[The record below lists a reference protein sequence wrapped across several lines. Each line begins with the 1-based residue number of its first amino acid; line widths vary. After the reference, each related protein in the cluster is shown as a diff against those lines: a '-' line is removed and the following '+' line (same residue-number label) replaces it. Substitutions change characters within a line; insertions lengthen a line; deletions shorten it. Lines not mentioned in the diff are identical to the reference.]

1 MKTRHTTAAA
11 AASADTTRHD
21 IAEIRQNLS
30 GRLAVLD
37 KAALRRRF
45 LEQDDFIFIE
55 DFLPPELVQQLQDA
69 VRATRG
75 EVNRNLIPGHKKGG
89 SISRHVIDRLA
100 PVIAEL
106 YRLPEFTAWL
116 RALSDEPLLPSPADD
131 PHAYALYFYT
141 EAGDHIG
148 WHYDTSYYKGSR
160 YTLLLGVVDDSS
172 CKLEYRLFTKGAA
185 KAAGRAPVDGAI
197 ALRPGALVFFNGD
210 KLQHRITPLA
220 AGEERVALTFE
231 YVTSQDMNPWWRL
244 ISNMK
249 DSFAYFGFR
258 QVFSRSR
265 RSP

>member
-1 MKTRHTTAAA
+1 MNTTH
-11 AASADTTRHD
+11 ASAAVPLAGG
-21 IAEIRQNLS
+21 IAQRDEAHVARDLT

-37 KAALRRRF
+37 KAALRQRF
-45 LEQDDFIFIE
+45 VEQDEFIFIE
-55 DFLPPELVQQLQDA
+55 DFLPPELVQRLQEA

-75 EVNRNLIPGHKKGG
+75 AVNRNLIPGHKKGG
-89 SISRHVIDRLA
+89 SVSRHVIDRLA
-100 PVIAEL
+100 PAITEL
-106 YRLPEFTAWL
+106 YRQPQLSAWL
-116 RALSDEPLLPSPADD
+116 RDLCGEPLLPSPEQD

-172 CKLEYRLFTKGAA
+172 CKLEYRLYT

-197 ALRPGALVFFNGD
+197 ALKPGALVFFNGD
-210 KLQHRITPLA
+210 KLQHRITPSA
-220 AGEERVALTFE
+220 EGEDRVALTFE
-231 YVTSQDMNPWWRL
+231 YVTNQAMSPWWRL

-249 DSFAYFGFR
+249 DSFAYFGFS
-258 QVFSRSR
+258 QVFRTKR

>member
-1 MKTRHTTAAA
+1 LNTRHAQAAV
-11 AASADTTRHD
+11 AASAATTRHY
-21 IAEIRQNLS
+21 AAATGQSLS
-30 GRLAVLD
+30 GRLAALD
-37 KAALRRRF
+37 KGALRQRF
-45 LEQDDFIFIE
+45 LEQDEFIFIE
-55 DFLPPELVQQLQDA
+55 DFLPPELVRKLQDA

-116 RALSDEPLLPSPADD
+116 RDLSGEPLLPSPADD

-160 YTLLLGVVDDSS
+160 YTVLLGVVDESS
-172 CKLEYRLFTKGAA
+172 CKLEYRLYTKGQGQF
-185 KAAGRAPVDGAI
+185 AGREPVAGSI

-210 KLQHRITPLA
+210 KLHHRITPLA
-220 AGEERVALTFE
+220 AGEDRVALTFE
-231 YVTSQDMNPWWRL
+231 YVTSQDMSPWWRL

-258 QVFSRSR
+258 QVFSRR
-265 RSP
+265 RPT